1 MPAKNKRQQRLF
13 GMALALERGKMSKS
27 KASKKVKEISKG
39 MTEKKIKEF
48 AKTKHKGLT
57 ENMALSFKDFLN
69 EDAYVTPEGEL
80 KDLEFTPEEEYE
92 INSYDNIS
100 SLADFLED
108 SGARDVTHRVAGE
121 QLMFMFDY
129 ATEPYRLQLDL
140 DNDKALLIKTD
151 IDDGVPRHHFI
162 YSGPTDGLFDLIKV
176 NGFSFLSGY

>member
-1 MPAKNKRQQRLF
+1 MKA
-13 GMALALERGKMSKS
+13 KS
-27 KASKKVKEISKG
+27 KI
-39 MTEKKIKEF
+39 
-48 AKTKHKGLT
+48 L
-57 ENMALSFKDFLN
+57 ENHVLKFGQFIN
-69 EDAYVTPEGEL
+69 EDAYIDSEGEL

-92 INSYDNIS
+92 INTYDNIR

-108 SGARDVTHRVAGE
+108 SGAKDVKHRVAGE

-162 YSGPTDGLFDLIKV
+162 YSGSTDGLFDLIKV